1 MSALSLGA
9 SESPDLRRAGP
20 GVQAYTASKV
30 HGDLNVTDSAPALWF
45 HWAEPGLR
53 HAAPPGAWPAG
64 ATSYWGAGG
73 GAGGAALDYERLIAR
88 LRAWLAALR
97 PPAGPSDTLVFQV

>member
-97 PPAGPSDTLVFQV
+97 PPAGPGDTPVFPV